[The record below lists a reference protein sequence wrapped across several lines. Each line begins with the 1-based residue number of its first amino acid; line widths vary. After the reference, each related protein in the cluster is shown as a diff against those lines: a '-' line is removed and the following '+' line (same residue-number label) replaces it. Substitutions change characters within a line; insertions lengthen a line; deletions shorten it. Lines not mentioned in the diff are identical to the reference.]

1 MDVYRS
7 EAGRRALQDWC
18 RRELDRALPGAQ
30 RRTLETCL
38 GPTHLTTAGSG
49 PGVVLLPGTNFG
61 AATSIP
67 LISALSRSFR
77 VTAVDTPGQPGL
89 SSGRRPVDDLITQHQ
104 HWFTQ
109 VLRGIGPD
117 TGPLL
122 LIGESLG
129 AVAALC
135 ADPAPQIRGLL
146 LVAPAGLIEA
156 RVDLVT
162 LRATLPWLLRPTPRR
177 AARLLAT
184 MAGGAPIADHD
195 RLVEWMAMVPEH
207 ARSSLAPAPLPN
219 VTISAWQHT
228 PCRVVVGEHDRFFPP
243 PRLAEVARTALH
255 AGTRVVPDAGHLVAH
270 TAPEVIVDVAAQL
283 HGVGQDAE

>member
-1 MDVYRS
+1 MNVYRS

-18 RRELDRALPGAQ
+18 RAELDRALPTAR
-30 RRTLETCL
+30 RRTLPTCL
-38 GPTHLTTAGSG
+38 GPTHLTTVGSG

-61 AATSIP
+61 AATSTP
-67 LISALSRSFR
+67 LISALSRSFQ

-89 SSGRRPVDDLITQHQ
+89 SSGQRPIDDLVTQHQ

-109 VLRGIGPD
+109 VLRGISANS
-117 TGPLL
+117 GPLL
-122 LIGESLG
+122 LVGESLG

-135 ADPAPQIRGLL
+135 GDPTPEVRGLV

-184 MAGGAPIADHD
+184 MAAGAPIADHD
-195 RLVEWMAMVPEH
+195 RLVEWMAMVPNH

-219 VTISAWQHT
+219 VTIAAWQHT

-243 PRLAEVARTALH
+243 PRLAGVARSTLH
-255 AGTRVVPDAGHLVAH
+255 ATTRVVPDAGHLVAH
-270 TAPEVIVDVAAQL
+270 TAPEAVVEAAAEL
-283 HGVGQDAE
+283 HGVSKDSS